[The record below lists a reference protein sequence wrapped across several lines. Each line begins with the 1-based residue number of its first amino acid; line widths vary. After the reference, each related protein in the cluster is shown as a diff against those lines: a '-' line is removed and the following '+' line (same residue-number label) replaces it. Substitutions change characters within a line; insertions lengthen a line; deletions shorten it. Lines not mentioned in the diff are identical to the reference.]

1 MVPDPENIREAAE
14 ELPQQT
20 PTMDLEQG
28 NPILQ
33 TREAPLQ
40 GRAKEQ
46 GQNSKETSKDPKVEE
61 GEVSSDFNSEEES
74 DTNITPK
81 KTSRGRKTK
90 KAKREKET
98 YRYVLSGS
106 QATIR
111 QLISVKQTQKQS
123 RVPLGAH
130 NSPLGNQ

>member
-46 GQNSKETSKDPKVEE
+46 GQNSKETSKDPEVEE
-61 GEVSSDFNSEEES
+61 GEVSSDCNSEEES
-74 DTNITPK
+74 DTDITPK

-90 KAKREKET
+90 KAEREKET

-106 QATIR
+106 QPTIR

-123 RVPLGAH
+123 RAPQGAH